1 MILQLPLG
9 NSSCVRM
16 YKCVWVGV
24 VVILACL
31 TTLSTYSTCYYDLR
45 TGDIALECDVPD
57 EDDALTL
64 KDMMELLV
72 LNDLPPANKWTHH
85 NFDALCLFVMNYVVK
100 IYGIAKV
107 AETMKK
113 NPGLIVV
120 EWLHPSD
127 YGWAVFVIQNASDRW
142 NQEAAIARKFHSEK
156 DAEPKEKKAPNRF
169 MGHGSKLHS
178 HAVNNEGQAYL
189 AEKTE
194 QFRELLRNN
203 NWRDIFNK
211 HWVKF
216 GSKGKPFKES
226 YQVDNDSNG
235 NSMSSVADLED
246 TEVCLEFDISD
257 DDDDDEFGAQ
267 QDSDDDADKDYTI
280 NEVNLLSSAGRS
292 TKSSSKK
299 KKKPARVSMS
309 ASKPVRNGD
318 SSELDDESEDISSHR
333 VRKKPRR
340 KKLEPLLD
348 SSESESES
356 DIEDEYA
363 KSKHRYPRFK
373 H

>member
-1 MILQLPLG
+1 M
-9 NSSCVRM
+9 
-16 YKCVWVGV
+16 GV

-31 TTLSTYSTCYYDLR
+31 TALSTYSTCYYDLR
-45 TGDIALECDVPD
+45 TGDIALECDVQD
-57 EDDALTL
+57 EDEALTL

-72 LNDLPPANKWTHH
+72 LDDLPPANKWTHH
-85 NFDALCLFVMNYVVK
+85 NFDALCLFVFVMNYVVK

-107 AETMKK
+107 AEMMKK

-127 YGWAVFVIQNASDRW
+127 YGWAVFVIQNACDRW
-142 NQEAAIARKFHSEK
+142 NEEAAIARKFHSEK
-156 DAEPKEKKAPNRF
+156 DAAPKKKKVPNRF

-178 HAVNNEGQAYL
+178 HAVNNEGQVYL

-194 QFRELLRNN
+194 QFRELLGNN

-257 DDDDDEFGAQ
+257 DDDDDDEFGAQ

-280 NEVNLLSSAGRS
+280 NEVNLLSSAGRG

-299 KKKPARVSMS
+299 KKKKKPARVSQS
-309 ASKPVRNGD
+309 AIKSRDRGD
-318 SSELDDESEDISSHR
+318 RDSYESDDQDEDISSLR
-333 VRKKPRR
+333 PQKKQ
-340 KKLEPLLD
+340 KKNVYPLY
-348 SSESESES
+348 SSESDGEHEDLYSTS
-356 DIEDEYA
+356 EDEGIQPSKKSLNSA
-363 KSKHRYPRFK
+363 KTYPRYS
-373 H
+373 